1 MPNAIPILFLAA
13 LLAFAQSGQPY
24 QGKPVELTTNM
35 AIDVDGAPNAYGPKG
50 KPTLDF
56 ELNAHEGAR
65 LSGKVVGYII
75 EDGKPV
81 LQGPNDPFPGYYIST
96 SGFVDEANHN
106 LNDPKR
112 YVDASK
118 INYVVL
124 GRFAKQNHV
133 GLGDLVAV
141 FSNKTKKSVYAIV
154 GDSGNSSG
162 AEGSLALLQALGYPF
177 TSGKSGEVKGKEITI
192 RYFPG
197 SNPQHSFF
205 ATQDALDK
213 QASDLGLDKRFP

>member
-1 MPNAIPILFLAA
+1 MPSPVTLLFLVAVFA
-13 LLAFAQSGQPY
+13 IAQSDQAYRGT
-24 QGKPVELTTNM
+24 PVELTTSM

-65 LSGKVVGYII
+65 LSGKVVGYIT
-75 EDGKPV
+75 ENGKPV
-81 LQGPNDPFPGYYIST
+81 LQGASDPYPGYYIST
-96 SGFVDEANHN
+96 SGFVDQQNHN
-106 LNDPKR
+106 LNDPRR

-133 GLGDLVAV
+133 ALGDLVAV
-141 FSNKTKKSVYAIV
+141 YSAKTKKSVYAIV

-162 AEGSLALLQALGYPF
+162 GEGSLALLQALGYPF
-177 TSGKSGEVKGKEITI
+177 TSGKSGEVKSKEITI

-197 SNPQHSFF
+197 SNPKHSFY
-205 ATQDALDK
+205 ATQDAIDK
-213 QASDLGLDKRFP
+213 QATGLGLDKKFH